1 MRLPSGFDASNA
13 GRRNKQPLTSW
24 SARGITR
31 IDGSPLGG
39 GDAPAGL
46 MLPAGPRGPAVRV
59 FRNVDA
65 LYGYNAAES
74 YALAIAHL
82 ADRLKG
88 GQPFATPWPTDDPGL
103 SRVER
108 RELQTLLIARGHAI
122 GSVDGMLGDASRSA
136 IRVEQQRLGH
146 SIDGRAGQK
155 LLTALKAS
163 RP

>member
-1 MRLPSGFDASNA
+1 MSS
-13 GRRNKQPLTSW
+13 
-24 SARGITR
+24 TR
-31 IDGSPLGG
+31 
-39 GDAPAGL
+39 APPG
-46 MLPAGPRGPAVRV
+46 
-59 FRNVDA
+59 
-65 LYGYNAAES
+65 
-74 YALAIAHL
+74 
-82 ADRLKG
+82 
-88 GQPFATPWPTDDPGL
+88 TTPTDDPGL